1 MLLLIAAILVVL
13 WLIGFLAHIGG
24 DFVHIVL
31 VIAAII
37 VIYNFVVGRRAA

>member
-37 VIYNFVVGRRAA
+37 VIYNFVVGRRAV

>member
-37 VIYNFVVGRRAA
+37 VIYKFVAGRRAA

>member
-1 MLLLIAAILVVL
+1 MLLLIVAILVVL
-13 WLIGFLAHIGG
+13 WFIGFLAHTGG

-37 VIYNFVVGRRAA
+37 AIYNFVAGRRAA